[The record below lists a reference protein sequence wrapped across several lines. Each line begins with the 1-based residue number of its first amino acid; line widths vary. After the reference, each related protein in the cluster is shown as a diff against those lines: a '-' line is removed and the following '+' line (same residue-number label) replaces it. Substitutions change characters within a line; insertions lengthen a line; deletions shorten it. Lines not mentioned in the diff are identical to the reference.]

1 MKRKMTMIDY
11 RFYDT
16 SSLLLKLDSLFGK
29 DEPPFAISSITLNE
43 LEEIKTSGT
52 KDADIK
58 YAARKLLHIL
68 DEHRGEYDIHIYK
81 EKMLEPIKEKDLP
94 INNDMKILATAFDYD
109 NIVHPDETI
118 FVTND
123 LALKEIA
130 NLFFGDGCIE
140 SVDENYNDNYT
151 GYIDIEYE
159 DNELEY
165 FYSHYRQESVLD
177 ILINQYLILRNH
189 NKEIID
195 RLVWTEDGYRT
206 VSFDS
211 FDSRQFGSI
220 KPIDIQ
226 QQFVADSLLH
236 NKITMIKGPAGSGK
250 TLLALGFLFNQ
261 LERHKIDKIIIFCNT
276 VAARGSAR
284 LGFYP
289 GSREEK
295 LIDSQIG
302 NLLISKLG
310 DRIELE
316 RLIDEERIIL
326 LPMSDIRG
334 YDTSGMRAGIYI
346 SEAQNLDINLMKL
359 ALQRIGDD
367 SICIVDGDEKT
378 QVDDILFA
386 GANNGMRKM
395 SQVFRGHNVYG
406 EIQLKEIHRSEIG
419 RIAENM

>member
-1 MKRKMTMIDY
+1 MIDY

-16 SSLLLKLDSLFGK
+16 SSLLLKLDSLFGSN
-29 DEPPFAISSITLNE
+29 EPPFAISSITLNE

-68 DEHRGEYDIHIYK
+68 DEHHGEYDIHIYT

-109 NIVHPDETI
+109 NTVHPDETI

-140 SVDENYNDNYT
+140 SVDENNDDNYT
-151 GYIDIEYE
+151 GYIDKIYE

-189 NKEIID
+189 NQEIVD
-195 RLVWTEDGYRT
+195 RLVWTEEGYRT
-206 VSFDS
+206 ISFES
-211 FDSRQFGSI
+211 FDSRQFGLI

-226 QQFVADSLLH
+226 QQCVADSLLH

-261 LERHKIDKIIIFCNT
+261 LEKHKIDKIIVFCNT

-310 DRIELE
+310 DRYELE
-316 RLIDEERIIL
+316 RLLEEEKIIL

-346 SEAQNLDINLMKL
+346 SEAQNLDINLLKL
-359 ALQRIGDD
+359 ALQRIGED

-378 QVDDILFA
+378 QVDDLLFA

-395 SQVFRGHNVYG
+395 SKVFRGHSIYG
-406 EIQLKEIHRSEIG
+406 EVQLKEIHRSEIG

>member
-1 MKRKMTMIDY
+1 MIDY

>member
-1 MKRKMTMIDY
+1 MIDY

-16 SSLLLKLDSLFGK
+16 SSLLLKLDSLFGSN
-29 DEPPFAISSITLNE
+29 EPPFAISSITLNE
-43 LEEIKTSGT
+43 LEEIKTSGN

-68 DEHRGEYDIHIYK
+68 DEHHGEYDIHIYK
-81 EKMLEPIKEKDLP
+81 EQMLDPIKEKDLP

-109 NIVHPDETI
+109 NTVHPDETI

-123 LALKEIA
+123 LALKGIA

-140 SVDENYNDNYT
+140 SVNEDTGDNYT
-151 GYIDIEYE
+151 GYVDITFK
-159 DNELEY
+159 DNEEMEY
-165 FYSHYRQESVLD
+165 FYSHYRQESVFD
-177 ILINQYLILRNH
+177 ILTNQYVILREPNGS
-189 NKEIID
+189 IID
-195 RLVWTEDGYRT
+195 RLVWTTDGYRT
-206 VSFDS
+206 VNFES

-226 QQFVADSLLH
+226 QQCAADSLLH

-261 LERHKIDKIIIFCNT
+261 LERHKLDKIIVFCNT
-276 VAARGSAR
+276 IAARGSAR

-310 DRIELE
+310 SRYELE
-316 RLIDEERIIL
+316 RLLEEEKIIL

-346 SEAQNLDINLMKL
+346 SEAQNLDINLLKL
-359 ALQRIGDD
+359 ALQRIGED

-378 QVDDILFA
+378 QVDDPLFA

-395 SQVFRGHNVYG
+395 SKVFRGHNIYG
-406 EIQLKEIHRSEIG
+406 EVQLKEIHRSEIG